1 MDSPCR
7 PVRLKESEGQI
18 SAEFVYLY
26 PPGIPI
32 LAPGENIARNIL
44 DVIEEYIKKG
54 LPIQGPEDESLETLR
69 VLSGER
75 PIC

>member
-1 MDSPCR
+1 MA
-7 PVRLKESEGQI
+7 G
-18 SAEFVYLY
+18 
-26 PPGIPI
+26 I
-32 LAPGENIARNIL
+32 LAALAIIWFIGWLIGRIRFGLKNPKPPLVSMDNVDIY
-44 DVIEEYIKKG
+44 IEEYIKKG